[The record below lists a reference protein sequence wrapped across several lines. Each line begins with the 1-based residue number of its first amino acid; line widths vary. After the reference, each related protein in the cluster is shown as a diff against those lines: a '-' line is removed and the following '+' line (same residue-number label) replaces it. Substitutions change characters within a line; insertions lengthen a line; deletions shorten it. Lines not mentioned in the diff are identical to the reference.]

1 MNPKLKAF
9 IPLILIVL
17 IVGVIV
23 FVVQVIPTPKL
34 EMEEN
39 LSTLVGT
46 VEYVNGRTC
55 RVLITQGDSH
65 FDAASENEEA
75 DVIQLTFTNLEGSKS
90 ILVGDTVRFEYDY
103 VSQVSEYLGSP
114 HITVNQVYVG

>member
-65 FDAASENEEA
+65 FDAASEDEEA

>member
-23 FVVQVIPTPKL
+23 FVVLVIPTPKL

-65 FDAASENEEA
+65 FDAASEDEEA

>member
-55 RVLITQGDSH
+55 RVLVTQGDSH
-65 FDAASENEEA
+65 FDAASEDEEA